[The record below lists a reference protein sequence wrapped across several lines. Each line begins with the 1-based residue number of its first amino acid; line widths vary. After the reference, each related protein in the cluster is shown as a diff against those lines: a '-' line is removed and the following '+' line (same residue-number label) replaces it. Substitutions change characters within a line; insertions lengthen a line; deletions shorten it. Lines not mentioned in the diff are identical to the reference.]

1 MTDTMKRGDKEVQE
15 RRLLL
20 QKEKDQLTLEYK
32 DKRVKVDQLKEELQK
47 KIVEYSKLAESGKYY
62 EIYELNWN
70 IRLILDIA
78 T

>member
-1 MTDTMKRGDKEVQE
+1 MKRGDKEVQE